1 MKHLLKEATLPP
13 GLENDAGF
21 AYTLSKKFVV
31 WYAQK
36 CAHEYAKKGIRV
48 VSVSPGLIETDMGTR
63 EVEAWDYAKEMIEN
77 TCEHRMGTA
86 AEMGFT
92 IAMIADE
99 RNGYLRGI
107 DVLVDGGAST
117 GAGIYDDFLLTDT
130 LGDFSVGVWR
140 FTITDTDN
148 TITGTVNQNI
158 HAGENDVAITVHSKS
173 SSGTLSVE
181 GCNFIL
187 SKAGNVLY
195 VDLYID
201 NERVNTGWVTAQL
214 ESEDGDYYEL
224 PTVSEKLRE
233 GVHTVRLY
241 YATDNGGTSSDTV
254 SVRIVGGMT
263 THFSIGEQEGTLSFS
278 VSFDIQGA
286 LV

>member
-1 MKHLLKEATLPP
+1 MRKFLILFIIVILLVCSCSESEKT
-13 GLENDAGF
+13 G
-21 AYTLSKKFVV
+21 S
-31 WYAQK
+31 
-36 CAHEYAKKGIRV
+36 IRF
-48 VSVSPGLIETDMGTR
+48 S
-63 EVEAWDYAKEMIEN
+63 
-77 TCEHRMGTA
+77 
-86 AEMGFT
+86 
-92 IAMIADE
+92 AD
-99 RNGYLRGI
+99 NSRGI
-107 DVLVDGGAST
+107 SAYIEYPSLLDKTWTLVAEKTDGGAST